1 MLKARVNLAG
11 NEHSKSDSDIKE
23 AESDKERKNNKTGET
38 EDSQKETKSI
48 LNTLP
53 ESSSKRLVKKNKK
66 ITRSLRR
73 VLQES
78 SRPAEDENLLSGT
91 AREITERT
99 IAVAILLESSF

>member
-53 ESSSKRLVKKNKK
+53 ESSSKRLVKVIFFLNPC
-66 ITRSLRR
+66 INHTY
-73 VLQES
+73 
-78 SRPAEDENLLSGT
+78 
-91 AREITERT
+91 
-99 IAVAILLESSF
+99 